1 MKNNKFT
8 EQLSGHDTTIT
19 ENKMAHCKAVAE
31 HMKKV
36 AKIQG
41 KDDLTADIYYVV
53 GLLHDIG
60 YLRGRKE
67 HEINGAV
74 ILKAMGIKDEY
85 VQAILNHGTNPYTL
99 KTNEQTDILIALQD
113 ADMSVDKYGR
123 DAGFKKRLEDIKLRY
138 GADSEAYDT
147 ATKTVQF
154 LKEKYNDEQSKSV
167 KRYSN
172 YERI

>member
-1 MKNNKFT
+1 MEDNKFT

-19 ENKMAHCKAVAE
+19 EDKMAHCKAVAE

-67 HEINGAV
+67 HELNGAV
-74 ILKAMGIKDEY
+74 ILKAMGMKDEY
-85 VQAILNHGTNPYTL
+85 AQAILNHGTNPYTL

-154 LKEKYNDEQSKSV
+154 LKEKYNDEQSKSM

>member
-1 MKNNKFT
+1 MEDNKFT

-19 ENKMAHCKAVAE
+19 EDKMAHCKAVAE

-36 AKIQG
+36 ARIQG

-74 ILKAMGIKDEY
+74 ILKAMGMKDEY

-99 KTNEQTDILIALQD
+99 KINEQTDILIALQD

-154 LKEKYNDEQSKSV
+154 LREKYNGEQSKSV
-167 KRYSN
+167 KRYNN

>member
-1 MKNNKFT
+1 M
-8 EQLSGHDTTIT
+8 
-19 ENKMAHCKAVAE
+19 
-31 HMKKV
+31 
-36 AKIQG
+36 
-41 KDDLTADIYYVV
+41 

-74 ILKAMGIKDEY
+74 ILKAMGMKDEY

-123 DAGFKKRLEDIKLRY
+123 DVGFKKRLEDIKLRY

-147 ATKTVQF
+147 ASKTVQF
-154 LKEKYNDEQSKSV
+154 LKEKYNDEQSKSM

>member
-1 MKNNKFT
+1 MEDNKFT

-19 ENKMAHCKAVAE
+19 EDKMAHCKAVAE

-60 YLRGRKE
+60 YLRGKKE

-74 ILKAMGIKDEY
+74 ILKAMGMKDEY
-85 VQAILNHGTNPYTL
+85 AQAILNHGANPYTL
-99 KTNEQTDILIALQD
+99 KINEQTDILIALQD

-154 LKEKYNDEQSKSV
+154 LKEKYNDEQSKSM

>member
-8 EQLSGHDTTIT
+8 EQLSGHNTTIT
-19 ENKMAHCKAVAE
+19 EDKMAHCKAVAE

>member
-1 MKNNKFT
+1 MEDNKFT

-19 ENKMAHCKAVAE
+19 EDKIAHCKAVAE

-36 AKIQG
+36 ARIQG

-74 ILKAMGIKDEY
+74 ILKAMGMKDEY
-85 VQAILNHGTNPYTL
+85 VQTILNHGTNPYTL
-99 KTNEQTDILIALQD
+99 KINEQTDILIALQD

>member
-1 MKNNKFT
+1 MEDNKFT

-19 ENKMAHCKAVAE
+19 EDKMAHCKAVAE

-36 AKIQG
+36 ARIQG

-74 ILKAMGIKDEY
+74 ILKAMGMKDEY

-99 KTNEQTDILIALQD
+99 KANEQTDILTALQD

-123 DAGFKKRLEDIKLRY
+123 DAGFKKRLADIKLRY

-154 LKEKYNDEQSKSV
+154 LKEKYNDEKSKSV

>member
-8 EQLSGHDTTIT
+8 EQLSRHDTTIT
-19 ENKMAHCKAVAE
+19 EDKMAHCKAVAE

>member
-19 ENKMAHCKAVAE
+19 EDKMAHCKAVAE

-99 KTNEQTDILIALQD
+99 KANEQTDILIALQD

>member
-19 ENKMAHCKAVAE
+19 EDKMAHCKAVAE

-60 YLRGRKE
+60 YIRGRKE

-99 KTNEQTDILIALQD
+99 KINEQTDILIALQD

-147 ATKTVQF
+147 ASKTVKF

>member
-1 MKNNKFT
+1 M
-8 EQLSGHDTTIT
+8 
-19 ENKMAHCKAVAE
+19 
-31 HMKKV
+31 
-36 AKIQG
+36 
-41 KDDLTADIYYVV
+41 
-53 GLLHDIG
+53 
-60 YLRGRKE
+60 
-67 HEINGAV
+67 
-74 ILKAMGIKDEY
+74 KDEY

-99 KTNEQTDILIALQD
+99 KINEQTDILIALQD

-167 KRYSN
+167 KRYNN

>member
-19 ENKMAHCKAVAE
+19 EDKMAHCKAVAE

-113 ADMSVDKYGR
+113 ADMSVDKYGME
-123 DAGFKKRLEDIKLRY
+123 AGFKKRLEDIKLRY

-147 ATKTVQF
+147 ASKTVKF

>member
-1 MKNNKFT
+1 MEDNKFT

-19 ENKMAHCKAVAE
+19 EDKMAHCKAVAE

-36 AKIQG
+36 ARIQG

-74 ILKAMGIKDEY
+74 ILKAMGMKDEY

-99 KTNEQTDILIALQD
+99 KINEQTDILIALQD

-154 LKEKYNDEQSKSV
+154 IKEKYNDEQSKSM

>member
-1 MKNNKFT
+1 MEDNKFT
-8 EQLSGHDTTIT
+8 EQLSGHDTTIS
-19 ENKMAHCKAVAE
+19 EDKMAHCKAVAE

-74 ILKAMGIKDEY
+74 ILKAMGMKDEY

-167 KRYSN
+167 KRYNN